1 MSPVYVTKEKLEDLK
16 KELTELKTVK
26 RQEVADM
33 LRQAKDYGD
42 LSENSAYTEAREA
55 QNQLEMKISE
65 LEEMVKNAQII
76 SQQEGGQ
83 YVVVGSTLTVKKD
96 GKQYTYTIVGSEEAD
111 PISGK
116 ISNESPLGK
125 AFLGHAIDDEVIAH
139 IPTGQVAYKIVDIH

>member
-111 PISGK
+111 PVSGK

-125 AFLGHAIDDEVIAH
+125 AFLGHAVGDEVIAH

>member
-1 MSPVYVTKEKLEDLK
+1 MTSVYVSKEKLENLK
-16 KELTELKTVK
+16 KELETLKTVK
-26 RQEVADM
+26 RQEVAEM

-55 QNQLEMKISE
+55 QNQLEMKIVE

-76 SQQEGGQ
+76 TENSGGQ
-83 YVVVGSTLTVKKD
+83 FVSVGSTVTVKRD

-111 PISGK
+111 PVNGK

-125 AFLGHAIDDEVIAH
+125 AFLGHAAGDDVVAH
-139 IPTGQVAYKIVDIH
+139 IPSGEAEFKIVSIK

>member
-83 YVVVGSTLTVKKD
+83 YVVVGSTLTLKKD